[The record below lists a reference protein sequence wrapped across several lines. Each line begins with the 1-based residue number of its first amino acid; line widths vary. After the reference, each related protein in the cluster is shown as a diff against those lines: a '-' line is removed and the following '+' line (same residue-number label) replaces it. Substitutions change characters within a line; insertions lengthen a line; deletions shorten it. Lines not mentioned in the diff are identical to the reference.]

1 MSKIVYLLGAGAS
14 YGKRVKP
21 EDMTMDDVSY
31 IMEGLPVVNEINDEL
46 NCVIGKIDSVE
57 LNDGNFKLRGVQC
70 GADAL
75 KEELI
80 DGFEWLLRESSRHAT
95 IDTFAKK
102 LYLKNDI
109 NNYGRLKFLLS
120 SFFFIEQNLHPY
132 DKRYDTFLANIL
144 NKDLALP
151 NDIFVMTWNYDV
163 QLDIAFRE
171 YNEMGL
177 SMVVPTEIRR
187 IDPQSRVYK
196 INGSAN
202 FYGINHQDTMVISHN
217 NINALINNI
226 ILVQL
231 SAATKNGIYDGGTT
245 DLLFAWEKEKFD
257 EMSGMLYKNISDAEI
272 LVIIGYTFPFFNRE
286 VDREIFSN
294 MPNLEKIYVQDPN
307 ADKVKISLKSILPTD
322 KFTSLLHD
330 ENLIYET
337 SNFFLPPEL

>member
-46 NCVIGKIDSVE
+46 NYVIGKIDSVE

-144 NKDLALP
+144 NKDLE
-151 NDIFVMTWNYDV
+151 VMDSTAAAICKDNKLKLIV
-163 QLDIAFRE
+163 FNMNKRGNIA
-171 YNEMGL
+171 
-177 SMVVPTEIRR
+177 
-187 IDPQSRVYK
+187 K
-196 INGSAN
+196 ACNG
-202 FYGINHQDTMVISHN
+202 
-217 NINALINNI
+217 
-226 ILVQL
+226 
-231 SAATKNGIYDGGTT
+231 
-245 DLLFAWEKEKFD
+245 
-257 EMSGMLYKNISDAEI
+257 
-272 LVIIGYTFPFFNRE
+272 
-286 VDREIFSN
+286 
-294 MPNLEKIYVQDPN
+294 EKIGTIVRLD
-307 ADKVKISLKSILPTD
+307 
-322 KFTSLLHD
+322 
-330 ENLIYET
+330 
-337 SNFFLPPEL
+337 